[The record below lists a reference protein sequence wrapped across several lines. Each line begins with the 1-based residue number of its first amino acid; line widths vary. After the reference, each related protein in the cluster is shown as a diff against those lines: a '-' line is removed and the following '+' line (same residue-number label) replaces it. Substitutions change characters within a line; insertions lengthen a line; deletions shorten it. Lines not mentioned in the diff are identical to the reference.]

1 MTVQLKDACVDI
13 YNAQRSVQT
22 NLVLTSAEVF
32 RHLNWGSLFPPQ
44 RKKFWVDELAICL
57 DMSNHRIVSV
67 SDILCC
73 VYAVQFLPRSCPN
86 VDGSLE
92 KGGSRWRDSLEMVGK
107 CRD

>member
-73 VYAVQFLPRSCPN
+73 VYMLCSFYLGHAPMLMEVLKREGA
-86 VDGSLE
+86 DGEILL
-92 KGGSRWRDSLEMVGK
+92 KW
-107 CRD
+107 

>member
-44 RKKFWVDELAICL
+44 RKKFWVDESAICQDICQITEL
-57 DMSNHRIVSV
+57 YPYLIYFVVCICCAVST
-67 SDILCC
+67 
-73 VYAVQFLPRSCPN
+73 
-86 VDGSLE
+86 
-92 KGGSRWRDSLEMVGK
+92 
-107 CRD
+107 